1 MLMTKRPE
9 IVVIVDVD
17 GCLCPYGVF
26 LPTVRFF
33 EEVSTAK
40 SKLLKH
46 SSCTS
51 DCLTVGTQG
60 WAQSV
65 LSLPRALRADP
76 TIRHY
81 GRSVHGL
88 VMKHVL
94 QCKSNPE
101 LINAF
106 NTLLNAQDVKIVF
119 FTNGPRGHAQNVVKM
134 VLGEALASQIP
145 IVCSR
150 ELGNGER
157 KPDKTAYES
166 LVSHCKQSNIIGGI
180 SNSIVIDDSSENLRG
195 AQAAFNNL
203 NISVQCLRIG
213 RSNPNDAFPSHRTLA
228 EALDSINTNRAVCAP
243 QHAASR

>member
-1 MLMTKRPE
+1 MLMTTDE
-9 IVVIVDVD
+9 TILVIDID
-17 GCLCPYGVF
+17 GCLCRYGVF

-157 KPDKTAYES
+157 KPDKKAYES

-195 AQAAFNNL
+195 AQAASNNL
-203 NISVQCLRIG
+203 NIPVQCMHIG
-213 RSNPNDAFPSHRTLA
+213 KSSRNNAFPSYGTLA
-228 EALDSINTNRAVCAP
+228 EALGSINTNRAVCAP

>member
-1 MLMTKRPE
+1 MLMTTDE
-9 IVVIVDVD
+9 TILVIDID
-17 GCLCPYGVF
+17 GCLCRYGVF

-46 SSCTS
+46 CSCTS

-60 WAQSV
+60 WAQSA
-65 LSLPRALRADP
+65 LSLPRVLRADP

-101 LINAF
+101 LIEAF
-106 NTLLNAQDVKIVF
+106 ETLLNAPNVKIVF
-119 FTNGPRGHAQNVVKM
+119 FTNGPRGHAENVVKM
-134 VLGEALASQIP
+134 VLGEELANTIP

-150 ELGNGER
+150 EREIKER

-180 SNSIVIDDSSENLRG
+180 SNIVFLI
-195 AQAAFNNL
+195 FNHTFL
-203 NISVQCLRIG
+203 Y
-213 RSNPNDAFPSHRTLA
+213 
-228 EALDSINTNRAVCAP
+228 
-243 QHAASR
+243 

>member
-1 MLMTKRPE
+1 MLMTTDE
-9 IVVIVDVD
+9 TVLVIDID
-17 GCLCPYGVF
+17 GCLCRYGVF

-46 SSCTS
+46 SGCTS
-51 DCLTVGTQG
+51 DCLAVGTKG
-60 WAQSV
+60 WVQSA
-65 LSLPRALRADP
+65 LSLPRVLRADP

-101 LINAF
+101 LIEAF
-106 NTLLNAQDVKIVF
+106 ETLLNAPNVKIVF

-157 KPDKTAYES
+157 KPDKKAYES

-195 AQAAFNNL
+195 AQAAFNTL
-203 NISVQCLRIG
+203 NIRVQCMRIG
-213 RSNPNDAFPSHRTLA
+213 KSIQNNAFSSHRTLA